1 MRASEGCKQL
11 IRVFE
16 GLNTKAYRCPAGVLT
31 IGYGHTGPDVK
42 EGQTITR
49 DQAELLWNQEL
60 GAVGRQVEHALD
72 GMRVNQNQF
81 DALCSFT
88 FNLGIGRLETSTL
101 LKKLK
106 AGDYE
111 GAANE
116 FLRWNRAGG
125 QILEGLTRRRQ
136 AERRLFLAD

>member
-1 MRASEGCKQL
+1 MKASESCKQL

-16 GLNTKAYRCPAGVLT
+16 GLNTKAYKCPAGVWT

-42 EGQTITR
+42 EGQTITK
-49 DQAELLWNQEL
+49 DQAELLLSQDL

-88 FNLGIGRLETSTL
+88 FNLGIGRLEASTL

-106 AGDYE
+106 TGDID

-116 FLRWNRAGG
+116 FLRWNRANG
-125 QILEGLTRRRQ
+125 QILEGLNRRRQ
-136 AERRLFLAD
+136 SERRLFLAD

>member
-49 DQAELLWNQEL
+49 DQAELLLNQDL

>member
-16 GLNTKAYRCPAGVLT
+16 GLNTKAYKCPAGVLT
-31 IGYGHTGPDVK
+31 IGYGHTGSDVK
-42 EGQTITR
+42 EGQTITK
-49 DQAELLWNQEL
+49 DQAELLLSQDL
-60 GAVGRQVEHALD
+60 GMVGRQVEHALD

-81 DALCSFT
+81 DALCSFV
-88 FNLGIGRLETSTL
+88 FNLGIGRLEASTL

-106 AGDYE
+106 AGDIE

-125 QILEGLTRRRQ
+125 QVLDGLTRRRQ